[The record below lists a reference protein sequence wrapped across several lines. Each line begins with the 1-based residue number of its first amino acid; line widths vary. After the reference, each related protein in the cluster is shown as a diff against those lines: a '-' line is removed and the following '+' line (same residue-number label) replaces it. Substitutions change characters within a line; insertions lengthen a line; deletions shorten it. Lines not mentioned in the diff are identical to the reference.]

1 MKSILT
7 HIFSGV
13 LHSHNET
20 GKRLLRVA
28 VDQQQTRNQ
37 ASDAQEASPH
47 FPPPISPQ
55 DPIFLVEIRVG
66 VGFAAHQA
74 SHPTTHPARIL
85 LPLLVG
91 VGGGYLAPHQSTHL
105 PFFSRR
111 RVFCRPGSWAHSK
124 EQPMG
129 RQVVQRQLTGQQKD
143 FPCLEQPKYAWDSSI
158 YTCGRGIIINNTPVY
173 SPKCLS
179 LNNKVYSCSVC
190 IYLEES
196 GYCLPSPHPPPPWS
210 RTISPPSLS
219 FPHI

>member
-7 HIFSGV
+7 HTFSGV

-37 ASDAQEASPH
+37 ASDAQEASPQ
-47 FPPPISPQ
+47 FPPHISPQ

-66 VGFAAHQA
+66 VGFTAHQA

-91 VGGGYLAPHQSTHL
+91 VGGGYLAPPQSTHL

-124 EQPMG
+124 EHAH
-129 RQVVQRQLTGQQKD
+129 GQAGSAETADRPAEGLSVPRATKI
-143 FPCLEQPKYAWDSSI
+143 CLGQSH
-158 YTCGRGIIINNTPVY
+158 
-173 SPKCLS
+173 LH
-179 LNNKVYSCSVC
+179 L
-190 IYLEES
+190 
-196 GYCLPSPHPPPPWS
+196 WS
-210 RTISPPSLS
+210 R
-219 FPHI
+219 HNY